1 MKKKTV
7 LVTTIIATILLS
19 AAALWAQSP
28 VGKWKTVSDK
38 TGKAESIA
46 QIYEQNG
53 LIYGKLVELLKP
65 EDKGKVCSKC
75 KDEDKGKPYLG
86 LVFIKG
92 LKADGDEYA
101 GGTIL
106 APGTG
111 KVYKAKLKVMDGGK
125 KMKVSGCIGFICSG
139 QTWLKAD

>member
-1 MKKKTV
+1 MKKAV
-7 LVTTIIATILLS
+7 LAAAMMATILLS
-19 AAALWAQSP
+19 ATALWAQSP

-38 TGKAESIA
+38 TGKAESVA

-75 KDEDKGKPYLG
+75 TGEDKDKPLLG

-111 KVYKAKLKVMDGGK
+111 KIYKGKLKVTDGGK
-125 KMKVSGCIGFICSG
+125 TLKVSGCISFVCSG